1 MSPDRPEKVKESLA
15 KQSFAHTLLSDST
28 MEAAKAFGIAFK
40 LDVATVERYKG
51 FGLDLA
57 EASGRD
63 HGLLPVP
70 AVFVID
76 GEGRIQ
82 FTYVN
87 PDYRIRIH
95 PEVLLAAA
103 TAAAG

>member
-1 MSPDRPEKVKESLA
+1 MD
-15 KQSFAHTLLSDST
+15 
-28 MEAAKAFGIAFK
+28 AARAFGIAFK
-40 LDVATVERYKG
+40 LEAAMVERYKG

-57 EASGRD
+57 EASGQD
-63 HGLLPVP
+63 HGMLPVP

-87 PDYRIRIH
+87 PDYRIRLR
-95 PEVLLAAA
+95 PEILLAAA
-103 TAAAG
+103 KAVAE